1 MIIMDKSRIIS
12 EIKDRISRSKTEDY
26 STWTMGITN
35 TPKIRKDQ
43 HDNEGKD
50 VKHWKDW
57 STDNEKDGKDIEE
70 YFLDKG
76 MKGDAGGRG
85 YASYVYI
92 F

>member
-1 MIIMDKSRIIS
+1 MKKSRIIS
-12 EIKDRISRSKTEDY
+12 EIERKVSTEKKIDY
-26 STWTMGITN
+26 STWIMGITD

-43 HDNEGKD
+43 HDSNGKD

-57 STDNEKDGKDIEE
+57 STDSEKDGRDIEE

-76 MKGDAGGRG
+76 MNGDTGGRG
-85 YASYVYI
+85 SASYVYI

>member
-1 MIIMDKSRIIS
+1 MDKSRIIS
-12 EIKDRISRSKTEDY
+12 EIEYRTSRSKTGGY
-26 STWTMGITN
+26 PTWTIGITD

-57 STDNEKDGKDIEE
+57 STDSKQDGRDIEE
-70 YFLDKG
+70 SFLDKG
-76 MKGDAGGRG
+76 MKGDAGGGGSAR
-85 YASYVYI
+85 YVYI

>member
-12 EIKDRISRSKTEDY
+12 EIEDRISRSKTEDY

-35 TPKIRKDQ
+35 TPKVRKDQ

-85 YASYVYI
+85 SASYVYI

>member
-12 EIKDRISRSKTEDY
+12 EIEDRISRSKTEDY

-85 YASYVYI
+85 SASYVYI